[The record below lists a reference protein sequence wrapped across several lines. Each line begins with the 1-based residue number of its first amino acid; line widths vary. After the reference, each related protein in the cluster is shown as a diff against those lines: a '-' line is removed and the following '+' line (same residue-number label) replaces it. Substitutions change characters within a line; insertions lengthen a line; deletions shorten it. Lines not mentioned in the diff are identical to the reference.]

1 MKNLKCGTDIF
12 ALYSMIFFYFLSF
25 MSNAICLTFKLFYQ
39 VLKE

>member
-12 ALYSMIFFYFLSF
+12 ALYSMIFFTLSF